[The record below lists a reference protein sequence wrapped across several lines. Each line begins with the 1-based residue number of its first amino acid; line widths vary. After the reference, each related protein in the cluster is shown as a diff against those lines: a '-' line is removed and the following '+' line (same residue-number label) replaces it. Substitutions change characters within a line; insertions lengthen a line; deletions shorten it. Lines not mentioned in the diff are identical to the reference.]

1 MKLGTKISLWIS
13 LMLLATALGIGI
25 TLAMISANT
34 LEKSLLQAL
43 ADKNDSNAA
52 FLSAMLNEQLKVLGQ
67 IADRPQTQTMDFGQ
81 MRSALVYDVRR
92 IGVMDIAILT
102 PDGTARYVMDESTAQ
117 LGDRQYVIRAMR
129 GEPAM
134 EAVFSR
140 VINQLVV
147 MQAVPIYY
155 DAERRRVVGV
165 LVARKD
171 GIRAL
176 SDITNSFSSY
186 LETNYNYIIDESTT
200 VIAHPNPDNVRNQ
213 FSPVRAGETDP
224 AWASKGRMVRNAL
237 VQRRGLSEYTQ
248 FGRPFIGAFTE
259 VPGHP
264 WLLFS
269 SVEKSE
275 ISAKSHAMWSSI
287 IALIVF
293 FIIVGIIVSLMIGRA
308 ITKPLKKCIDV
319 ANSIAEGRTD
329 IQITVDS
336 KDETGMLSESM
347 QNMTRRIKRMYDDAV
362 YLSEEALEGKL
373 KSRADVSLHRGDYAR
388 IIKGINNTL
397 DAIVNPLTE
406 ALSVMDRMSHKD
418 LTARVTGNYKGE
430 LNNFK
435 DNINLAAKNLEDSL
449 VQVGIAVDQITS
461 ASSEISSGSQ
471 TLAEATSEQ
480 ASSLEEIASS
490 LEEINS
496 LTGSNADNA
505 KSGLRLADLAVNA
518 VDEGNA
524 AMERMNTA
532 MESILRSS
540 EETSKIIKTIDEIAF
555 QTNLLAL
562 NAAVE
567 AARAGEAGKGFAVV
581 AEEVKNLALRS
592 GEAARNTNVLIDEA
606 GQNSEMG
613 SKIVEQVSKSFAE
626 MKEQFNKV
634 KSIVNEISASSDE
647 QAHGVGQ
654 ISSGVN
660 EMNRVTQQNAANA
673 EQSAAAAEELNSQ
686 AAELKSMVNQ
696 YKLSNG
702 GASNKSYSP
711 LNVTGERNRRAPQL
725 QNKSQKAIEVK
736 PDKLIPLD
744 SFDDDDFSDF

>member
-1 MKLGTKISLWIS
+1 M
-13 LMLLATALGIGI
+13 GIGI

-34 LEKSLLQAL
+34 LERSLLL
-43 ADKNDSNAA
+43 AMNDKNDSNAS
-52 FLSAMLNEQLKVLGQ
+52 FLSAMLNEHLNSLEQ
-67 IADRPQTQTMDFGQ
+67 IANRTEVQSMNFEL
-81 MRSALVYDVRR
+81 MRSTLVFEARR
-92 IGVMDIAILT
+92 INVMDIAFLT
-102 PDGTARYVMDESTAQ
+102 PDGTARYAIDETTAQ
-117 LGDRQYVIRAMR
+117 LGDRDYVRRALR

-147 MQAVPIYY
+147 MQAVPVYENDDRLRI
-155 DAERRRVVGV
+155 VGV
-165 LVARKD
+165 LIARKD
-171 GIRAL
+171 GIKAI

-186 LETNYNYIIDESTT
+186 LESNYNYVIDANAT

-213 FSPVRAGETDP
+213 FSPVRAAETDP
-224 AWASKGRMVRNAL
+224 AWVSKGNMVRQAL
-237 VQRRGLSEYTQ
+237 VDRRGFSQYTQ
-248 FGRPFIGAFTE
+248 YNKRFIGTFTE
-259 VPGHP
+259 VPGQP

-275 ISAKSHAMWSSI
+275 IDAKSHAMWGSIVALILLFIILGI
-287 IALIVF
+287 IASI
-293 FIIVGIIVSLMIGRA
+293 MIGRA
-308 ITKPLKKCIDV
+308 IIGPLKKCINV
-319 ANSIAEGRTD
+319 ANEIAEGHTD

-347 QNMTRRIKRMYDDAV
+347 QNMARRIRRMYTDATF
-362 YLSEEALEGKL
+362 LSEEALEGKL
-373 KSRADVSLHRGDYAR
+373 KTRADVSLHRGDYAK
-388 IIKGINNTL
+388 IIQGINNTL

-406 ALSVMDRMSHKD
+406 SMSVMDKLSHKD
-418 LTARVTGNYKGE
+418 LTARVTGSYKGE
-430 LNNFK
+430 LNNLK

-449 VQVGIAVDQITS
+449 VQVGIAVDQITA

-480 ASSLEEIASS
+480 ASSLEEIAAS
-490 LEEINS
+490 LEQINS

-505 KSGLRLADLAVNA
+505 KSGLKLADLAVQA
-518 VDEGNA
+518 VDEGNTAMGRMNA
-524 AMERMNTA
+524 AMDT
-532 MESILRSS
+532 ILKSS

-606 GQNSEMG
+606 GKNSEMG

-673 EQSAAAAEELNSQ
+673 EESAAAAEELNSQ
-686 AAELKSMVNQ
+686 AAELKFMVNQ

-702 GASNKSYSP
+702 SSNQSYSSTN
-711 LNVTGERNRRAPQL
+711 LIGNKDRRTP
-725 QNKSQKAIEVK
+725 QKAIELK
-736 PDKLIPLD
+736 PDKLLPLNNPD
-744 SFDDDDFSDF
+744 DDDDFNDF